1 MVEDYLLY
9 KNTINNDLK
18 HKLIDSYLE
27 HKSIK
32 KLCKL
37 YPRLSKSE
45 IQRHLITTIRLPD
58 ELQELESSLHS
69 NPNLSKIIACF
80 ATDHHNW
87 DGQKS
92 KKDKVV
98 SLALSIAKYLDT
110 DKQINLVF
118 QGIKAP
124 DNLPVRPTTDMA
136 KEALFNILEN
146 RYYINKKKVLDLFS
160 GTGNIAFEFASR
172 GAENIT
178 AVDQHFHC
186 CNFITKTAT
195 KLNYTID
202 VRKMDCFWKI

>member
-124 DNLPVRPTTDMA
+124 DNLVSISVQRDKIHEKYSTNYNDEW
-136 KEALFNILEN
+136 KNGE
-146 RYYINKKKVLDLFS
+146 YKKLSDA
-160 GTGNIAFEFASR
+160 GT
-172 GAENIT
+172 
-178 AVDQHFHC
+178 VQ
-186 CNFITKTAT
+186 
-195 KLNYTID
+195 TID
-202 VRKMDCFWKI
+202 YKFYDKNHYGYGY